1 MNTIACFPYNRR
13 RLRTVIVSAVDIRI
27 STGRNLFFVLCLFQ
41 LLRSFYSSI
50 INHFGFHATKNTPT
64 IIHWIIMNKKT
75 TRRRWEKFWFQLG
88 IFKRNELIFEC
99 STFLF
104 ICKAFFKDSN
114 FCCALYR
121 RIDCIA
127 AKAAAAATTT
137 RAIQRCIQCHCYI
150 SQIRAV
156 RVLQSNINSDIV
168 HICAMN
174 RIHAKAIVINEQ
186 SLPANKYKQKAKGV
200 G

>member
-1 MNTIACFPYNRR
+1 MDFLQYFRLAFNVLDPISNVLIAADMNTIACFPYNRR

-104 ICKAFFKDSN
+104 ICKDFLK
-114 FCCALYR
+114 
-121 RIDCIA
+121 IP
-127 AKAAAAATTT
+127 
-137 RAIQRCIQCHCYI
+137 I
-150 SQIRAV
+150 SVV
-156 RVLQSNINSDIV
+156 RYT
-168 HICAMN
+168 A
-174 RIHAKAIVINEQ
+174 E
-186 SLPANKYKQKAKGV
+186 
-200 G
+200 